1 LSCLSVRYC
10 PLFDTVLH
18 SNIITHNDSALDAA
32 ALEALASAQID
43 GSPGAAAAGAGSG
56 AAGTAASAS
65 DPKLI
70 THVYHMVAAMD
81 GVYEFLAEY
90 HEDWRSGLR
99 TWLLRY
105 DTVAASMVANLLSSA

>member
-1 LSCLSVRYC
+1 
-10 PLFDTVLH
+10 VLH
-18 SNIITHNDSALDAA
+18 TNIITHNDSALDAA
-32 ALEALASAQID
+32 ALDALASAQID
-43 GSPGAAAAGAGSG
+43 GSPSATTGAGASG
-56 AAGTAASAS
+56 TGTGASSAS

-99 TWLLRY
+99 TWLLR
-105 DTVAASMVANLLSSA
+105 